1 MTLPTPRW
9 LNDLERLL
17 PIRSQFVVSGSIHD
31 SVLAP
36 LATGPAL
43 VPLIRALWEALKAK
57 DYRFLL
63 VYDPAD
69 GMRVYPDELAL
80 REQAEQM
87 FDLKLKAGTQ
97 AISLESLANIA
108 KTLVTQRAA
117 RCALV
122 LDFASRIT
130 RQTDH
135 LAEGEHRFFVAAEK
149 LALNAAPI
157 VPNGHSSNVPPDAV
171 AQHDLPLPNPPPLHP
186 LSKSPSQSSPPSQA
200 GERANVNGNIQSSG
214 EGTNASLHELKV
226 NEHARFPLPNPPPA
240 GEGTNV
246 SLREPKVNG
255 KPLYNPVLWLVNR
268 PQDLPSWFT
277 LDSERVASLIIGK
290 PDYEMRQA
298 TAMQL
303 APLFAGYAEAAA
315 PAREKFVKRFSDE
328 TEGMT
333 LTALSDITEL
343 ADRGGLGMADIEDAV
358 RCYKV
363 GALEN
368 PWRKDYL
375 REKISKAQ
383 SFIEDR
389 VKGQHPAVVKTLDIL
404 KRSVMGMTGAQARS
418 GGSRP
423 RGVLFFAGPTGVGK
437 TELAKTLTQLVFGD
451 EKAYL
456 RFDMSEFAEEHTS
469 ARLLGAPPGYIGF
482 DAGGELTNAV
492 REKPFSV
499 VLFDEIEKAHPRILD
514 KFLQIL
520 EDGRLTDGRGDT
532 AYFSETILVF
542 TSNLGIFVEDKQG
555 NRVQHVK
562 PGDSYETVEKN
573 VREEIGNYFK
583 FKLSR
588 PELLNRIGDNIVVF
602 NFIIPEVAAVI
613 FEGMLKNVARRLFEE
628 FKVQLSFTPQIHLQL
643 LKRCTHDLSNGGRG
657 IGNQLESTFINPLSR
672 AMFEHDLE
680 GKTKL
685 LVSGLEEQDKVISLT
700 LQVS

>member
-1 MTLPTPRW
+1 MTLPTSRW
-9 LNDLERLL
+9 LIDLDRLL

-31 SVLAP
+31 SFLAP
-36 LATGPAL
+36 LASGPAL
-43 VPLIRALWEALKAK
+43 VPLIRAVWETLKAK
-57 DYRFLL
+57 DYRFVL
-63 VYDPAD
+63 VYDPTD
-69 GMRVYPDELAL
+69 GLRVYPDEATH
-80 REQAEQM
+80 RELVEKL
-87 FDLKLKAGTQ
+87 FDLKLKSGSQ
-97 AISLESLANIA
+97 VVSLETLSNIM
-108 KTLVTQRAA
+108 KNLVALRDS
-117 RCALV
+117 RCALIV
-122 LDFASRIT
+122 DFASRIT

-135 LAEGEHRFFVAAEK
+135 LTEGEHRFFVAAEK
-149 LALNAAPI
+149 LALISAPI
-157 VPNGHSSNVPPDAV
+157 VPT
-171 AQHDLPLPNPPPLHP
+171 
-186 LSKSPSQSSPPSQA
+186 
-200 GERANVNGNIQSSG
+200 
-214 EGTNASLHELKV
+214 EG
-226 NEHARFPLPNPPPA
+226 
-240 GEGTNV
+240 G
-246 SLREPKVNG
+246 G
-255 KPLYNPVLWLVNR
+255 KPLYNPVMWLVNR

-277 LDSERVASLIIGK
+277 LDSERIASLIIGK

-303 APLFAGYAEAAA
+303 APLFKGYTEAAA
-315 PAREKFVKRFSDE
+315 PAREKFVKRFSDS

-343 ADRGGLGMADIEDAV
+343 ADRSGLGMGDIDDAV

-363 GALEN
+363 GALDN

-375 REKISKAQ
+375 REKIGKAQ
-383 SFIEDR
+383 TFIEDR

-423 RGVLFFAGPTGVGK
+423 RGVLFFCGPTGVGK

-520 EDGRLTDGRGDT
+520 EDGRLTDGRGNT

-562 PGDSYETVEKN
+562 PGDSYESVEKN

-583 FKLSR
+583 FKLGR
-588 PELLNRIGDNIVVF
+588 PELLNRIGDNIIVF
-602 NFIIPEVAAVI
+602 NFIAPEVAAII
-613 FEGMLKNVARRLFEE
+613 FDGMLKNVARRLFEE
-628 FKVQLSFTPQIHLQL
+628 FKVQLSITPQIHQQL
-643 LKRCTHDLSNGGRG
+643 LKLCTHDLSNGGRG

-680 GKTKL
+680 GKTRL
-685 LVSGLEEQDKVISLT
+685 LVAGLEEQDKVITLSL
-700 LQVS
+700 QIS

>member
-1 MTLPTPRW
+1 MTLPASRW
-9 LNDLERLL
+9 LTDFERLL
-17 PIRSQFVVSGSIHD
+17 AIRSQFVVSGSIHD
-31 SVLAP
+31 NFLAS
-36 LATGPAL
+36 LSTGPAL
-43 VPLIRALWEALKAK
+43 VPLIRAVWETLKAK
-57 DYRFLL
+57 NYRFLL

-69 GMRVYPDELAL
+69 GLRVYPDEPGTRELAEKL
-80 REQAEQM
+80 FE
-87 FDLKLKAGTQ
+87 LKLKSGCQ
-97 AISLESLANIA
+97 LVSLETLTNIM
-108 KTLVTQRAA
+108 KTLVTLREA
-117 RCALV
+117 RCALMV
-122 LDFASRIT
+122 DFASRIT
-130 RQTDH
+130 RQADH

-157 VPNGHSSNVPPDAV
+157 VPT
-171 AQHDLPLPNPPPLHP
+171 
-186 LSKSPSQSSPPSQA
+186 
-200 GERANVNGNIQSSG
+200 
-214 EGTNASLHELKV
+214 EG
-226 NEHARFPLPNPPPA
+226 
-240 GEGTNV
+240 G
-246 SLREPKVNG
+246 G

-268 PQDLPSWFT
+268 AQDLPSWYT

-298 TAMQL
+298 AAQQL
-303 APLFAGYAEAAA
+303 ASLFAGYAQAAL
-315 PAREKFVKRFSDE
+315 PAREKFVKRLADG

-333 LTALSDITEL
+333 LSALSDITEL
-343 ADRGGLGMADIEDAV
+343 ADRSGLGISDIDDAV

-363 GALEN
+363 GALDN

-375 REKISKAQ
+375 REKISNAQ

-456 RFDMSEFAEEHTS
+456 RFDMSEFAEEHSS
-469 ARLLGAPPGYIGF
+469 ARLLGAPPGYVGF
-482 DAGGELTNAV
+482 DAGGELTNSV

-542 TSNLGIFVEDKQG
+542 TSNLGIFVEDKMG
-555 NRVQHVK
+555 NRIQHVK
-562 PGDSYETVEKN
+562 PGDAYETVEKN

-583 FKLSR
+583 YKLSR

-602 NFIIPEVAAVI
+602 NFIRPEVATLI
-613 FEGMLKNVARRLFEE
+613 FDGMLKNVARRLFEE
-628 FKVQLSFTPQIHLQL
+628 FKVQLALTPEIHAQL
-643 LKRCTHDLSNGGRG
+643 LGRCTGDLSNGGRG
-657 IGNQLESTFINPLSR
+657 IGNQLESVFINPLSR
-672 AMFEHDLE
+672 AMFEHELE
-680 GKTKL
+680 GKTRL
-685 LVSGLEEQDKVISLT
+685 LVSGMTEQDKVITLT
-700 LQVS
+700 LQPS